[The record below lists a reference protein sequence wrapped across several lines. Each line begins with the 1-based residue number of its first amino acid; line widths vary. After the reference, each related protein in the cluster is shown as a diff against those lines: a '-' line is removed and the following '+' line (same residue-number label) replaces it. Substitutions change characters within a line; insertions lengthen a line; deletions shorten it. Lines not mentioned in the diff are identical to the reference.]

1 VLVPAALA
9 RTAPADGTETCL
21 KALPHAIAGLPPATP
36 PATPLLFVYRLPS
49 GMLNPPMVAQLSAW
63 SSANG
68 RTYLGATLA
77 FFKSVRAAK
86 AYMRLGF
93 GGTLVGT
100 TVVGWDHAPAQWR
113 GSVLRCLRS
122 PGGTH
127 APARSAPRASLATFA
142 GGWGGH
148 TRGLQIARDGRA
160 RESVDDGCCT
170 RVYDL
175 AFRILSVTGT
185 VTRATA
191 TYRVTAY
198 LRHSGGPRLRAGE
211 LGRLELRD
219 GIVSN
224 DLTGVYYCSDPAWGA
239 TGACGA

>member
-9 RTAPADGTETCL
+9 RIAPADGTEACL
-21 KALPHAIAGLPPATP
+21 EALPHAIAGLPPATP

-68 RTYLGATLA
+68 PTYEGATIA

-86 AYMRLGF
+86 AYMRF
-93 GGTLVGT
+93 GGTRVGT
-100 TVVGWDHAPAQWR
+100 TVVGWDHAPVQWR
-113 GSVLRCLRS
+113 SSVLRCLRS

-127 APARSAPRASLATFA
+127 ASARSAPKASLATFA
-142 GGWGGH
+142 GEWGGH

-175 AFRILSVTGT
+175 TFRILSVTGT

-198 LRHSGGPRLRAGE
+198 SRHSGGPRLHP
-211 LGRLELRD
+211 GRLGTLSLRN
-219 GIVSN
+219 GIVTN
-224 DLTGVYYCSDPAWGA
+224 RLTGVYYCSDPAWGA